1 MGFSVGEQAFVDVYF
16 PVGNTQWV
24 AWFECVKPRQA
35 MASRK
40 TNRHHGTD
48 VAAPLFTSTPTK
60 TFLGREVGTRT
71 VDSRL
76 RAQTDSIWNGTKQK
90 S

>member
-1 MGFSVGEQAFVDVYF
+1 MGGQAFVGVYF
-16 PVGNTQWV
+16 PVGNMQWVVGSGYNTQWV

-60 TFLGREVGTRT
+60 TF
-71 VDSRL
+71 
-76 RAQTDSIWNGTKQK
+76 
-90 S
+90 

>member
-1 MGFSVGEQAFVDVYF
+1 MGGQSFVDVYF
-16 PVGNTQWV
+16 PVGNTQWVVGNTQWV

-60 TFLGREVGTRT
+60 TF
-71 VDSRL
+71 
-76 RAQTDSIWNGTKQK
+76 
-90 S
+90 